1 MDWFVYGKDLRI
13 DKYTEQTKVNTF
25 LRFTRTN
32 NIKTRFFLVD
42 INAQNV
48 KTDRFQRHFEN
59 PARYL

>member
-32 NIKTRFFLVD
+32 NIKNKIF
-42 INAQNV
+42 
-48 KTDRFQRHFEN
+48 
-59 PARYL
+59 PG